1 MRSGGRVPG
10 GSLGTKP
17 PKVDD
22 ILVLGHTFLR
32 SPGACSGSSSDQTE
46 ATREGG
52 RETGE
57 EWEEERWEREKER
70 DELIC
75 TRQDSHVLLSFVG
88 ATTEFMLNVSD
99 AYDEYW
105 VKTGQ
110 SVVFSLYW
118 DKSCKTQ
125 LIILVNSITASGKER
140 QNIILTIVVIYWL
153 QITTA
158 NVSLVMV
165 IICSGT
171 QTVRTVG

>member
-1 MRSGGRVPG
+1 MVAVLTKLKQPGSEGERQGKSGRRKG
-10 GSLGTKP
+10 G
-17 PKVDD
+17 
-22 ILVLGHTFLR
+22 
-32 SPGACSGSSSDQTE
+32 
-46 ATREGG
+46 
-52 RETGE
+52 
-57 EWEEERWEREKER
+57 EREKER

-125 LIILVNSITASGKER
+125 FIILVNSITASGKER
-140 QNIILTIVVIYWL
+140 QNIILTIVTIYL
-153 QITTA
+153 LHIITA
-158 NVSLVMV
+158 NVMV
-165 IICSGT
+165 IICCGT
-171 QTVRTVG
+171 QTVSTVG

>member
-1 MRSGGRVPG
+1 VVAVLTKLKQPGSEGERQGKSGRRKG
-10 GSLGTKP
+10 G
-17 PKVDD
+17 
-22 ILVLGHTFLR
+22 
-32 SPGACSGSSSDQTE
+32 
-46 ATREGG
+46 
-52 RETGE
+52 
-57 EWEEERWEREKER
+57 EREKER

-125 LIILVNSITASGKER
+125 FIILVNSITASGKER
-140 QNIILTIVVIYWL
+140 QNIILTIVTIYL
-153 QITTA
+153 LHIITA
-158 NVSLVMV
+158 NVMV
-165 IICSGT
+165 IICCGT
-171 QTVRTVG
+171 QTVSTVG